1 MMHPQPTQHNEHL
14 WYIDNGLL
22 HAPGTGAT
30 YVLRGDEIAIIETG
44 ASHCAPQ
51 VLDGL
56 QRLGIKP
63 GDVRHIVLT
72 HIHMDHAGGTG
83 TLLLHMPN
91 ATVHIHSR
99 TAQYLTDPTKLL
111 QSAEQALGELYKLHL
126 PVEPVPA
133 ERMEPADELR
143 LDLGRGVVLRAAYT
157 PGHSADH
164 LAYYEENSR
173 VLFSGDSLGVQMP
186 HLNYVGPVTPPPGTN
201 ITAQRDTFNTIQAM
215 PIDTIMFSHWGPS
228 RETPR
233 TMIERERE
241 YFEQFVALVRSQW
254 EARNV
259 DHAAII
265 QATMR
270 EQPPT
275 PQAELI
281 VAGWIEMSIKGL
293 VHAFDRQARKE
304 REAVEQGRA
313 M

>member
-1 MMHPQPTQHNEHL
+1 MQLETTQFNDHI

-22 HAPGTGAT
+22 GAPGTGST

-44 ASHCAPQ
+44 ASHCAPY

-63 GDVRHIVLT
+63 ADVRHIVLT

-83 TLLLHMPN
+83 TLLPHMPD

-99 TAQYLTDPTKLL
+99 TAQYLTDPAKLIE
-111 QSAEQALGELYKLHL
+111 SAERALGDLFPLHL
-126 PVEPVPA
+126 PVESVPA
-133 ERMEPADELR
+133 DRIQPADELR
-143 LDLGRGVVLRAAYT
+143 LNLGRGVVLEAVYT

-164 LAYYEENSR
+164 LAYYEHNSR
-173 VLFSGDSLGVQMP
+173 ALFSGDSLGVQML

-201 ITAQRDTFNTIQAM
+201 LAAQRETFRKLHAM
-215 PIDTIMFSHWGPS
+215 PVDTIMFSHWGPS
-228 RETPR
+228 REAPR
-233 TMIERERE
+233 TMIERECA
-241 YFEQFVALVRSQW
+241 YFEEFVQLVRGQW
-254 EARNV
+254 ETGHV

-265 QATMR
+265 QASMR

-293 VHAFDRQARKE
+293 VHAFERQARKE
-304 REAVEQGRA
+304 REAAEQGHTK
-313 M
+313 